1 MMITRA
7 PSNIEPP
14 RTVEVKKTLEDAK
27 PHKKEAVLVVRSEG
41 QQAEPRRGHKRM
53 KVVKPVM
60 DKKDLPMS
68 SLVR

>member
-1 MMITRA
+1 M
-7 PSNIEPP
+7 
-14 RTVEVKKTLEDAK
+14 EVKKTLEDAK